1 MYDYV
6 FQTLLLGGNK
16 VYLSIY
22 LSVIVQACSHPSE
35 KPSHSHS
42 KKSMCYSS
50 HTIDEMICVEIGDR
64 YRKYYIT
71 QQFCF
76 YTLSASY

>member
-22 LSVIVQACSHPSE
+22 LSTFKRASIATYMDCRHNVHPLTYIV
-35 KPSHSHS
+35 
-42 KKSMCYSS
+42 
-50 HTIDEMICVEIGDR
+50 
-64 YRKYYIT
+64 YIVRWRSLV
-71 QQFCF
+71 CA
-76 YTLSASY
+76 LAGR